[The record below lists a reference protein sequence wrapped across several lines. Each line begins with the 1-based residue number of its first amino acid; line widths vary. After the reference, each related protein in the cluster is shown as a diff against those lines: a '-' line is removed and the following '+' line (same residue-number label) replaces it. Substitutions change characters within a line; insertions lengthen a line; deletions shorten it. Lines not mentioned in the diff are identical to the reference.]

1 MTLTEIKWL
10 LLSIASYL
18 RREAANYRHSK
29 CIKITEHVV
38 YSNVMSHLECHEI
51 LTHQQF
57 GFRQGYSAEL
67 QLLQTIH
74 DLSLTINNKSQ
85 SDLILL
91 DFSKAFDRVPHRH
104 FILKLKRYGVRNS
117 VLDWIQSFLSN
128 RTQQVICGG
137 CSSSSVNAV
146 SGVPQGFIVFT
157 LF

>member
-1 MTLTEIKWL
+1 M
-10 LLSIASYL
+10 
-18 RREAANYRHSK
+18 
-29 CIKITEHVV
+29 EHVV
-38 YSNVMSHLECHEI
+38 YSNVMSHLERHDI

-74 DLSLTINNKSQ
+74 DLSLTNNKSQ
-85 SDLILL
+85 CDLILL

-104 FILKLKRYGVRNS
+104 LILKLKHYGVRNS

-137 CSSSSVNAV
+137 CSSSSVNVV
-146 SGVPQGFIVFT
+146 SEVAQGSVLGPCCFYFVSVIFPIMLLQHVIYMQMTVFCIQT
-157 LF
+157 NKLFC